1 MSAIKVILVCLNIF
15 LGLMMLIAV
24 GGSKTR
30 GGVIITGIFTMT
42 AVFNVMYLLGA

>member
-1 MSAIKVILVCLNIF
+1 MNALRVILICLNIF
-15 LGLMMLIAV
+15 LGLMMLIAA

-30 GGVIITGIFTMT
+30 GGAIITGIFTMT